1 MSVAV
6 SDGAVNVT
14 STGVVRTVTLDRET
28 KRNSLT
34 VEMLLA
40 LEEALGQI
48 EADRSVRVVIV
59 TGAGE
64 AAFSSGADLD
74 SFAGQDRDAA
84 WRDWVPLGH
93 RVFGRLAALPL
104 PTIAVLNGNA
114 FGGGL
119 ELALACDL
127 RLAVADASVG
137 CPEVGLGTLPGWG
150 GTGRLIDAVGHARAR
165 QLVLTGMP
173 IDAAQAVS
181 WGLLSDCAPRSDMP
195 TLVATYRDALC
206 SRAPIAVALAKQI
219 LAAHGDG
226 QRRTEVLEAL
236 GSAVSATTGDLG
248 EGIAAFR
255 EKRTPTFKGD

>member
-1 MSVAV
+1 
-6 SDGAVNVT
+6 VNVT
-14 STGVVRTVTLDRET
+14 STGVVTTVTLDREA

-40 LEEALGQI
+40 LEEALGRI

-59 TGAGE
+59 TGTGE
-64 AAFSSGADLD
+64 SAFSSGADLD

-84 WRDWVPLGH
+84 WRRWVPLGH

-104 PTIAVLNGNA
+104 PTIAVMNGNA

-150 GTGRLIDAVGHARAR
+150 GTGRLVDAVGLARAR

-173 IDAAQAVS
+173 IGVEQAVS
-181 WGLLSDCAPRSDMP
+181 WGLLTDCASRPELP
-195 TLVATYRDALC
+195 TLVETYRDALC
-206 SRAPIAVALAKQI
+206 SRAPLAVGIAKQI
-219 LAAHGDG
+219 LGAHGEG

-236 GSAVSATTGDLG
+236 GSAVSVTTGDLA